1 MTLEIPN
8 LIAGNLSLAFHNEAT
23 KRFLMNNTPICR
35 SAYLAALLILTSLS
49 TVSGQAPNSQPET
62 FPGPPPS
69 TLLPNENLNPEILLW
84 PNGAPGSEG
93 KTEEARYRVL
103 RDRLV
108 LSNIHKPSITVYLP
122 AEEVATGAAVVV
134 IPGGGF
140 RSNWITHEGY
150 RVADWLASHGIAA
163 FVLKYRLE
171 RDEGSDYSTLEHS
184 LADAQRA
191 IRTVRSRASEWSID
205 PERVGV
211 IGFSAGGVLSGLAG
225 VHFDKPVKHRV
236 DAIDEQI
243 ANPDFIGLVYG
254 SPFGSTSSWKAEIR
268 KDMSPV
274 FLIAGGDD
282 RIADAYPE
290 VYKQLKTAGVSA
302 ELHLYAGVGHG
313 FGIQP
318 RNSPA
323 VAGWID
329 RFYEWMFTQGF
340 L

>member
-1 MTLEIPN
+1 MHTQINFSVVLRWTGLIVPLAILN
-8 LIAGNLSLAFHNEAT
+8 LH
-23 KRFLMNNTPICR
+23 PI
-35 SAYLAALLILTSLS
+35 
-49 TVSGQAPNSQPET
+49 SGQTPASQPET
-62 FPGPPPS
+62 FAGPPPAI
-69 TLLPNENLNPEILLW
+69 LLPDPKLNPEILLW

-93 KTEEARYRVL
+93 KTEDARYRVV

-108 LSNIHKPSITVYLP
+108 LSNIHQPSVTVYLP
-122 AEEVATGAAVVV
+122 PAKAATGAAALI

-150 RVADWLASHGIAA
+150 RVAEWFARNGIAA

-171 RDEGSDYSTLEHS
+171 RDEGSEYSTLEHS

-191 IRTVRSRASEWSID
+191 IRTIRSRASEWSID

-225 VHFDKPVKHRV
+225 TYFDNPVSERI
-236 DAIDEQI
+236 DAIDDLD
-243 ANPDFIGLVYG
+243 AKPAFVGLVYG
-254 SPFGSTSSWKAEIR
+254 SPFSSSSSWKTEIR
-268 KDMSPV
+268 EDMPPV
-274 FLIAGGDD
+274 FLIAGGAD
-282 RIADAYPE
+282 RIAESYPDI
-290 VYKQLKTAGVSA
+290 YQRLRSAGVSA

-329 RFYEWMFTQGF
+329 RFYEWLFNQGI

>member
-1 MTLEIPN
+1 MTNIR
-8 LIAGNLSLAFHNEAT
+8 IRRWAYYAAG
-23 KRFLMNNTPICR
+23 FL
-35 SAYLAALLILTSLS
+35 LTCVC
-49 TVSGQAPNSQPET
+49 TVSGQTPESQPET

-69 TLLPNENLNPEILLW
+69 TLLPNSRVNPEILLW
-84 PNGAPGSEG
+84 PKGAPGSEG
-93 KTEEARYRVL
+93 KTEEARYRVVG
-103 RDRLV
+103 DRLV

-122 AEEVATGAAVVV
+122 PEKLTTGAAVVV

-171 RDEGSDYSTLEHS
+171 RDVGSDYSTLEHS

-191 IRTVRSRASEWSID
+191 IRAVRSRAAEWSID

-211 IGFSAGGVLSGLAG
+211 IGFSAGGSLSGLSG

-236 DAIDEQI
+236 DAIDDQS
-243 ANPDFIGLVYG
+243 AKPSFMGLVYG
-254 SPFGSTSSWKAEIR
+254 SPFGSTSSRKAEIR
-268 KDMSPV
+268 KDMPPT

-290 VYKQLKTAGVSA
+290 IYQKLKTAGVSA
-302 ELHLYAGVGHG
+302 ELHIYAGVGHG

-318 RNSPA
+318 KNSPA

-329 RFYEWMFTQGF
+329 RFYEWLYTQGM